1 MSGLSVPGS
10 SPPPEDAIRYHA
22 SAMRAPRWLL
32 AIWLCFLARAF
43 FYGAALPLWEGYD
56 EWSHFAVVQ
65 RMAFRGEPLVSR
77 FSQIP
82 RDAAA
87 SLHPHL
93 PPASWECPYPP
104 PPSATYDQFW
114 RTPPAERARRESEFR
129 AIPSAW
135 ALQDSTGNL
144 KTYEGLQAP
153 LPAWIMPP
161 VPLAARHAHLATQI
175 LLLRWFSMSILSLVI
190 PLTFLTARSVFR
202 HDATA
207 CVCAAIVAA
216 MPGFLI
222 GIARVSNESLAVVLF
237 TLLLWLSVE

>member
-82 RDAAA
+82 RDVAA
-87 SLHPHL
+87 SLQLAPV
-93 PPASWECPYPP
+93 SWECRYLP
-104 PPSATYDQFW
+104 PPSATHHHFP
-114 RTPPAERARRESEFR
+114 RPAPPPPRAHTCPRPNPPNPTRAPTPPTPQDPPP
-129 AIPSAW
+129 PSPPPPA
-135 ALQDSTGNL
+135 T
-144 KTYEGLQAP
+144 P
-153 LPAWIMPP
+153 ILPP
-161 VPLAARHAHLATQI
+161 
-175 LLLRWFSMSILSLVI
+175 
-190 PLTFLTARSVFR
+190 RS
-202 HDATA
+202 
-207 CVCAAIVAA
+207 
-216 MPGFLI
+216 
-222 GIARVSNESLAVVLF
+222 
-237 TLLLWLSVE
+237 

>member
-82 RDAAA
+82 RDVAA
-87 SLHPHL
+87 SLHLAPPLSHIPRTVAPH
-93 PPASWECPYPP
+93 PHPTPVSWGDRYPP
-104 PPSATYDQFW
+104 PPPAPYDRFG
-114 RTPPAERARRESEFR
+114 RTPPAERPRRE
-129 AIPSAW
+129 
-135 ALQDSTGNL
+135 
-144 KTYEGLQAP
+144 
-153 LPAWIMPP
+153 
-161 VPLAARHAHLATQI
+161 
-175 LLLRWFSMSILSLVI
+175 
-190 PLTFLTARSVFR
+190 
-202 HDATA
+202 
-207 CVCAAIVAA
+207 
-216 MPGFLI
+216 
-222 GIARVSNESLAVVLF
+222 
-237 TLLLWLSVE
+237 